1 MIKDDCSEY
10 CPCCYREGN
19 YPRLEHWFSKYY
31 LFRRFRLKYIMD
43 IEILYEKIFVINK
56 YCPISNSNVNTITDM
71 NNIKLSAD
79 SNSSNEV

>member
-1 MIKDDCSEY
+1 
-10 CPCCYREGN
+10 
-19 YPRLEHWFSKYY
+19 
-31 LFRRFRLKYIMD
+31 MD